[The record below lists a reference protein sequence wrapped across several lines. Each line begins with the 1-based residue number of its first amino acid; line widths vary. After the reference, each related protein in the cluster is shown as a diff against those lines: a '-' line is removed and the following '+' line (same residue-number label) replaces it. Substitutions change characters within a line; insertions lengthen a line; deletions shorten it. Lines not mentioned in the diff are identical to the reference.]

1 MPDHPK
7 PGPQLQVLTGRGG
20 HLVFASD
27 RLLAQVDDLG
37 ATSEKLRLSAG
48 QLLALLDRS
57 DVHPSIASGVP
68 LAAGEAHRM
77 MEAALRELIAAH
89 TRAMSIRHGL
99 QSSIEAYTLAERL
112 ATGALH
118 AVGEQ
123 VAWALGTEIR
133 ILAVPLA
140 AFALEGIGVT
150 LLIGRSPQNIGNLVQ
165 IAIRE
170 HERILTNPVT
180 VDLIREMAADADG
193 FSAGLL
199 GLPPTVA
206 TALEGARVTGA
217 TTAASQVIGAGNLG
231 GLLEETPVTVRKTS
245 SFEFGSPA
253 RSIADRAK
261 SFPDAHADPNGEQI
275 RIDRYVVPGQPDRF
289 DVYVSGTVTFDP
301 KAGHQP
307 FDFTSD
313 MSGVAGL
320 SPGSVRAVE
329 QAMTAAGVTP
339 SSPVVLNGYSQ
350 GGLVAAMVAG
360 SGNYN
365 VKGVV
370 TFGAPS
376 GQVTIPASVPVLTIR
391 HSEDLV
397 PATSGYDV
405 DSNQVVVQRAA
416 FADSPVP
423 SDWAVPAHTL
433 DYYQQTAALV
443 DDARSSQVR
452 SVIDPINSFSSGVQH
467 VDSTLWVAT
476 RTGP

>member
-1 MPDHPK
+1 MADQPK
-7 PGPQLQVLTGRGG
+7 PKSPLQVLTGRGG

-27 RLLAQVDDLG
+27 ELLAQVDALG
-37 ATSEKLRLSAG
+37 VMGEKLRLSVG
-48 QLLALLDRS
+48 QLFALLDRP
-57 DVHPSIASGVP
+57 DVHPSIANGVP

-77 MEAALRELIAAH
+77 MEAALRELMAAQA
-89 TRAMSIRHGL
+89 RATSIRHGL
-99 QSSIEAYTLAERL
+99 QSSIEEYAVAERL

-123 VAWALGTEIR
+123 LAWGLGTELR
-133 ILAVPLA
+133 VLAVPLGVL
-140 AFALEGIGVT
+140 ALEGVGVS
-150 LLIGRSPQNIGNLVQ
+150 LLVGRSPANVGSVFQT
-165 IAIRE
+165 AIRE
-170 HERILTNPVT
+170 HEPILTNPLT
-180 VDLIREMAADADG
+180 VDLVREMAADADG

-206 TALEGARVTGA
+206 TGLEDAGA
-217 TTAASQVIGAGNLG
+217 TGVTTSASQVIEAGNFV
-231 GLLEETPVTVRKTS
+231 GLLSETPVMVRKTS
-245 SFEFGSPA
+245 SFEFGMPA
-253 RSIADRAK
+253 RSIADRAN

-289 DVYVSGTVTFDP
+289 DVFVSGTVTFDP
-301 KAGHQP
+301 RAGNQP

-313 MSGVAGL
+313 MSGVAGQ

-329 QAMTAAGVTP
+329 QAMSAAGVTP

-376 GQVTIPASVPVLTIR
+376 GQVTIPAAIPVLTVR

-405 DSNQVVVQRAA
+405 DANQVVVQHAA
-416 FADSPVP
+416 FADGSVP
-423 SDWAVPAHTL
+423 SDSAVPAHRL
-433 DYYQQTAALV
+433 DYYQQTAVLV
-443 DDARSSQVR
+443 DHAKSSQVR
-452 SVIDPINSFSSGVQH
+452 SVIDPINAFSAGVEH

-476 RTGP
+476 RTGS